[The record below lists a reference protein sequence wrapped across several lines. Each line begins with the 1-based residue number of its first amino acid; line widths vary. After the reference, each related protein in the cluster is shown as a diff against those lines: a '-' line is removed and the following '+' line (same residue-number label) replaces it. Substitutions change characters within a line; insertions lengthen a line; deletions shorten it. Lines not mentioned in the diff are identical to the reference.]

1 MKNLFRL
8 QIDSNRIFG
17 LDILR
22 MLAIVFVVLTHGG
35 QFIPKDWISI
45 YTAMLFDGV
54 GIFFILSGFLIGK
67 ILIDVLEKTDF
78 SSREL
83 WYFWSKRWSRTL
95 PNYFFFLLFLL
106 IFFYPQSDVNIYKY
120 FVFTQNINHKPEE
133 FFSWSWSLAIE
144 EWFYLIIALLIF
156 IFQRL
161 QLFSKKRTILL
172 SVILVILC
180 SNILRIIYC
189 MNEGFGISVF
199 ENIKYSLVYRFDTII
214 YGVLAAY
221 IFYYHREFW
230 EHYKKS
236 FFITAL
242 LLTAIIY
249 IFGLQYYH
257 EDFRRFSCLAAFTL
271 ISLNVML
278 YLPYLNA
285 IKGISSG
292 ISRPITYVS
301 LISYSLYLVN
311 SIVQYSLGMTFE
323 FWDAP
328 RDWLMNHYGFNLKWG
343 YIGTFYFILFCILSL
358 FWAFLQYKYF
368 EVPTTR
374 FLRKFIKN

>member
-214 YGVLAAY
+214 YGVLAA
-221 IFYYHREFW
+221 
-230 EHYKKS
+230 
-236 FFITAL
+236 
-242 LLTAIIY
+242 
-249 IFGLQYYH
+249 
-257 EDFRRFSCLAAFTL
+257 FTL

-311 SIVQYSLGMTFE
+311 SIVQDSLGMTFE

-358 FWAFLQYKYF
+358 FWAFLQYKFF
-368 EVPTTR
+368 EVPSTR